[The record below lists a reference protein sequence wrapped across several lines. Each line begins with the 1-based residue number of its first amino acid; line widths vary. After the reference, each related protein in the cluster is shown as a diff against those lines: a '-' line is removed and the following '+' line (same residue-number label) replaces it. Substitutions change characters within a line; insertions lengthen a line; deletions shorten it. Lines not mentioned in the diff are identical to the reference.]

1 MHNQSIT
8 CYTLIIKSMFNKKIN
23 LFDSLTK
30 TKKILSPINKNIV
43 KIYSC
48 GPTLYK
54 KSHIGNLRGYVF
66 ADTLNRILKESGYR
80 VKHVINLTDVGHLVS
95 DGDYGEDKIEKEA
108 KETNKNIE
116 ELITD
121 LIRIFNLDLKSLQ
134 IPLERYYF
142 TRATKYIKEQI
153 QLIQRLEKKEFA
165 YKISD
170 GVYFDTKKFK
180 NYGMLAGLNTSKQEE
195 GKRVKINSEKKD
207 LHDFALWKF
216 STKKEDRLQEWDSP
230 WGVGFPGWHT
240 ECCAMASSVLGESID
255 IHTGG
260 IDLAPTHHNNEIA
273 QQESDTGKTFVN
285 IWMHTE
291 HLGLDGNK
299 LSKSEGSGIYLDD
312 LAKHNINP
320 ISLRYLFLTI
330 HYRTPINYTEKSIKA
345 ASLALKELES
355 FCFYKGTLLFTKT
368 DKKIINKIKE
378 IIADDI
384 STPQA
389 IAALWDFLKDN
400 SKKRSVKTK
409 TLLELDK
416 TFGLGLKK
424 RKIKIPKKINYLV
437 SQRNKLRKQKK
448 LFHQQ
453 IIINLYLE
461 IHRFLFQCQKYQNLL
476 S

>member
-1 MHNQSIT
+1 MSE
-8 CYTLIIKSMFNKKIN
+8 KKIN
-23 LFDSLTK
+23 LFDSLTR
-30 TKKILSPINKNIV
+30 TKKVLSPINKNIV

-66 ADTLNRILKESGYR
+66 ADTLNRILRGYGHK

-108 KETNKNIE
+108 KESKKDIE

-121 LIRIFNLDLKSLQ
+121 LIRIFNSNLKSLQ
-134 IPLERYYF
+134 IPLERYCF
-142 TRATKYIKEQI
+142 TRATEYIKEQI
-153 QLIQRLEKKEFA
+153 QLIQRLEKKGFA

-170 GVYFDTKKFK
+170 GVYFNTEKFK

-216 STKKEDRLQEWDSP
+216 STKEEGRLQEWDSP

-291 HLGLDGNK
+291 HLGVDGAK
-299 LSKSEGSGIYLDD
+299 LSKSEGTGIYIND
-312 LAKHNINP
+312 LIKKNLNP
-320 ISLRYLFLTI
+320 VSLRYLFLTI

-345 ASLALKELES
+345 ASLALRELET
-355 FCFYKGTLLFTKT
+355 FCFYKGTLLFTKV
-368 DKKIINKIKE
+368 DKEIVDKIKK

-389 IAALWDFLKDN
+389 IDLLYLK
-400 SKKRSVKTK
+400 
-409 TLLELDK
+409 
-416 TFGLGLKK
+416 
-424 RKIKIPKKINYLV
+424 KIKILDFKT
-437 SQRNKLRKQKK
+437 
-448 LFHQQ
+448 
-453 IIINLYLE
+453 
-461 IHRFLFQCQKYQNLL
+461 
-476 S
+476 